1 MRQLGAA
8 NHQLHGINE
17 ALKKNSSFFL
27 SSYLDLKSITGALL
41 LPALTASSG
50 DLKPAMVDVA
60 PVAET
65 VPHSRFVNA
74 DGDNLL
80 MQAIKNGRTIDHL
93 INPNLSDIA

>member
-1 MRQLGAA
+1 M
-8 NHQLHGINE
+8 
-17 ALKKNSSFFL
+17 
-27 SSYLDLKSITGALL
+27 DLKSITGALL